1 MRGAGYLWG
10 IDVTRP
16 AGEIVANAREAG
28 LLILTAG
35 DYTVRLL
42 PPLIATREELAHGP
56 RASRGSA
63 LVREHITL
71 RIAQPAD
78 IGAIVALVNDY
89 ASDSV
94 MLPIDGRARGAR
106 ARRFRGGGD
115 ARGRVR
121 ACGALKEY
129 SPSLAEVA
137 SLAVARDAHGS
148 GIGRRVVAELEA
160 LARMRGIDEL
170 FALTLTV
177 GFFEAVG
184 YAVTERA
191 RYPEK
196 IRRDCTSC
204 ARRFGCNE
212 VCVSRMLR
220 ADTLEYAA

>member
-1 MRGAGYLWG
+1 MR
-10 IDVTRP
+10 DQ
-16 AGEIVANAREAG
+16 
-28 LLILTAG
+28 
-35 DYTVRLL
+35 
-42 PPLIATREELAHGP
+42 
-56 RASRGSA
+56 SS
-63 LVREHITL
+63 L
-71 RIAQPAD
+71 RMAQPGD
-78 IGAIVALVNDY
+78 IDEIVALVNGY

-94 MLPIDGRARGAR
+94 MLPITSERVVLALADFIVAA
-106 ARRFRGGGD
+106 D

-148 GIGRRVVAELEA
+148 GLGRRVVAELEA

-170 FALTLTV
+170 FALTLTS
-177 GFFEAVG
+177 GFFESVG
-184 YAVTERA
+184 YVVTERA

-204 ARRFGCNE
+204 PRRFGCNE
-212 VCVSRMLR
+212 VCVARMLR

>member
-1 MRGAGYLWG
+1 MRDQSLLRMAQLGD
-10 IDVTRP
+10 ID
-16 AGEIVANAREAG
+16 EIV
-28 LLILTAG
+28 
-35 DYTVRLL
+35 
-42 PPLIATREELAHGP
+42 
-56 RASRGSA
+56 S
-63 LVREHITL
+63 
-71 RIAQPAD
+71 
-78 IGAIVALVNDY
+78 LVNGY

-94 MLPIDGRARGAR
+94 MLPITSERVALALADFIVAA
-106 ARRFRGGGD
+106 D

-148 GIGRRVVAELEA
+148 GLGRRVVAELEA

-170 FALTLTV
+170 FALTLTA
-177 GFFEAVG
+177 GFFESVG
-184 YAVTERA
+184 YVVTERA

-204 ARRFGCNE
+204 SRRFGCNE
-212 VCVSRMLR
+212 VCVARMLR

>member
-1 MRGAGYLWG
+1 
-10 IDVTRP
+10 
-16 AGEIVANAREAG
+16 
-28 LLILTAG
+28 
-35 DYTVRLL
+35 
-42 PPLIATREELAHGP
+42 
-56 RASRGSA
+56 
-63 LVREHITL
+63 VRERISL
-71 RIAQPAD
+71 RMAQPAD
-78 IGAIVALVNDY
+78 VAAIVALVNGY

-94 MLPIDGRARGAR
+94 MLPITAERVTMAIADFVVAA
-106 ARRFRGGGD
+106 D
-115 ARGRVR
+115 VRGRVR

-148 GIGRRVVAELEA
+148 GLGRRVVAELEM

-170 FALTLTV
+170 FALTMTAP
-177 GFFEAVG
+177 FFEAVG

-196 IRRDCTSC
+196 IRRDCMSC